1 MIPRC
6 LITLKCRI
14 MLLIHYKQLQ
24 IRKWRKKCRA
34 WTDHNIDFPFLRLAE
49 LLVFLTL
56 ALLGI
61 DKCHTRAKMFSE
73 PRQCLIRQRNLRNQ
87 HNRLTALPDHFLDA
101 LNIDLC
107 LPTSGYTVQQICM
120 PLSCLYIFRKC
131 IDQRLLLIIQCHK
144 LPVCIRQSCLLHL
157 LRSLSHRLFHWHDCL
172 QRLIHRCPICL
183 PHPCSKL
190 DQLSLD
196 WKSFLRHIDDLFDLI
211 RFVGWSLCD
220 TNHITVPVRISFSKR
235 NRHQTSDLYLLF
247 PCISD
252 PVLKHPVDRT
262 MRNIDYYIRICL

>member
-1 MIPRC
+1 
-6 LITLKCRI
+6 
-14 MLLIHYKQLQ
+14 
-24 IRKWRKKCRA
+24 
-34 WTDHNIDFPFLRLAE
+34 
-49 LLVFLTL
+49 
-56 ALLGI
+56 
-61 DKCHTRAKMFSE
+61 MFSE

-101 LNIDLC
+101 LDIDLC

-196 WKSFLRHIDDLFDLI
+196 WKSFLRHIDDLLDLI